1 MIHGKINSFKGNLY
15 FKKPHNCPKCNIP
28 MEIITIK
35 KVLNPDSPEAKQHS
49 FRLTYGTHLEGNIE
63 FSWKELK
70 CPTCKLQLTMDE
82 MQKMEFE
89 ALDNKQQLS
98 QEKRE
103 KMKVTLFAMGMIVFA
118 LILIICLF
126 SK

>member
-1 MIHGKINSFKGNLY
+1 MIHGKISSFKGSLY
-15 FKKPHNCPKCNIP
+15 FKNPHNCPKCNTP
-28 MEIITIK
+28 MEVITLK
-35 KVLNPDSPEAKQHS
+35 KVLNSDSPEAKQHS

-70 CPTCKLQLTMDE
+70 CPICKLQLTMDE
-82 MQKMEFE
+82 MQKIEFE

-98 QEKRE
+98 QEKHE
-103 KMKVTLFAMGMIVFA
+103 KMKVALFTTGMIVFA

-126 SK
+126 KK